1 MGNQDKHASKY
12 SVCMRIQCEITSVKF
27 KFSSIY
33 ELKIY
38 DTRKILSI
46 NFNLKLT
53 ILGRFYSPNLTI
65 SPRKNLQPNV
75 WNNLSLNK
83 QVHLYTA
90 KLFPS
95 GIA

>member
-1 MGNQDKHASKY
+1 MGNQGKHASKY
-12 SVCMRIQCEITSVKF
+12 SVCMGIQCEIISVKF

-38 DTRKILSI
+38 DTRKKILFI
-46 NFNLKLT
+46 NFNLKFT

-65 SPRKNLQPNV
+65 SPRENLQTNV

-83 QVHLYTA
+83 QVYLYTA
-90 KLFPS
+90 KM
-95 GIA
+95 